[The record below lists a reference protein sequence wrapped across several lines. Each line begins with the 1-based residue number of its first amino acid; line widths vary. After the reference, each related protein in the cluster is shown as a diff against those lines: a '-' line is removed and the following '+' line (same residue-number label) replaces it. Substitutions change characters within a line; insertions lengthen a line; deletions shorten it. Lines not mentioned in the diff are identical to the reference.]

1 MLGLFVL
8 WLCVG
13 VCLLSCYLVV
23 CGLCLLAGLLI
34 DYWKSARSAEQRQRD
49 FLTAACLGI
58 AAVQGLAI
66 AYAPLDHDPRQMNL
80 QFEDVLP

>member
-8 WLCVG
+8 WLCIG
-13 VCLLSCYLVV
+13 LCLLSCYLVV
-23 CGLCLLAGLLI
+23 CGLCLLTGLLI

-66 AYAPLDHDPRQMNL
+66 AYAPLDRDPRQMNL